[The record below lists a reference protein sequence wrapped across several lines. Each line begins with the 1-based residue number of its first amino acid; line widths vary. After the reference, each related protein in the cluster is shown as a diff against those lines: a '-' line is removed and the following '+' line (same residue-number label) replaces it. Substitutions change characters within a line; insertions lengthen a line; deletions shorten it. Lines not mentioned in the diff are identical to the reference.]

1 MRSDRLKALSVPRT
15 VDVELDAEGTPLA
28 VRRKGDRLV
37 VASIGDTWR
46 LDDEWWRRQ
55 IARRYVEVI
64 LEGGGRTVLF
74 EDLVTGEWFVHQ

>member
-1 MRSDRLKALSVPRT
+1 MAVKRSGGQADGRPAESSTARPPDRLT
-15 VDVELDAEGTPLA
+15 VTG
-28 VRRKGDRLV
+28 
-37 VASIGDTWR
+37 IGDTWR

-64 LEGGGRTVLF
+64 LEGGGRMVLF